1 MKRKLQ
7 AVRPMARRAGSR
19 ERKAY
24 FWEGGRG
31 GGKITTDW
39 KQLHALDKRWWGPN
53 ITPASLYLRWL
64 DWKVGRKMSLGYVGG
79 KDHQ

>member
-31 GGKITTDW
+31 GEDNDG
-39 KQLHALDKRWWGPN
+39 LEAAARP
-53 ITPASLYLRWL
+53 
-64 DWKVGRKMSLGYVGG
+64 
-79 KDHQ
+79 

>member
-24 FWEGGRG
+24 FWEGG
-31 GGKITTDW
+31 
-39 KQLHALDKRWWGPN
+39 
-53 ITPASLYLRWL
+53 
-64 DWKVGRKMSLGYVGG
+64 G
-79 KDHQ
+79 KDNDGLEAAARP